1 MQFFCIDFC
10 FGHDIIVETKG
21 NKMLKVGGGIWMYGS
36 LYNILSIEKEENEQ
50 FEWLKINAKWSMM
63 GPSPLFPKDV
73 KTFLVGRKE
82 K

>member
-1 MQFFCIDFC
+1 
-10 FGHDIIVETKG
+10 
-21 NKMLKVGGGIWMYGS
+21 MYGS